1 MGLYY
6 EDQTDAARER
16 ALGFREERLPKFL
29 GWYERILAG
38 NPAGSGVLVG
48 DAISYA
54 DLGLFQTVAGL
65 RYAFPRRMKTL
76 APDYP
81 GIAALVE
88 RVAAAPRVAAY
99 LASDR
104 RMAFNEDGIFR
115 NYPELDAD

>member
-1 MGLYY
+1 M
-6 EDQTDAARER
+6 
-16 ALGFREERLPKFL
+16 
-29 GWYERILAG
+29 
-38 NPAGSGVLVG
+38 
-48 DAISYA
+48 
-54 DLGLFQTVAGL
+54 AGL
-65 RYAFPRRMKTL
+65 RYAFPRRMQTL

-88 RVAAAPRVAAY
+88 RVAAEPRVAAY